1 MLKQYSILSKCLCEL
16 KKSDLPIIEKL
27 RIEVQLIQ
35 TKRILL
41 DHDVEHGITGLARS
55 EREFN
60 DLYVQLRHVCDSGG
74 GAEIERLKALIQ
86 DLKDGLNQAG
96 NGRDLYTQQQA
107 SDRKYL
113 GGPLKPLHSV
123 KDIFR

>member
-1 MLKQYSILSKCLCEL
+1 MLKQYSILSKCLCDL

-60 DLYVQLRHVCDSGG
+60 DLYVQLRQVCDTGG
-74 GAEIERLKALIQ
+74 GTEIERLKALIQ
-86 DLKDGLNQAG
+86 DIKDGLNFGAG
-96 NGRDLYTQQQA
+96 GRDLYTLPQV
-107 SDRKYL
+107 SDKKHL
-113 GGPLKPLHSV
+113 GAVLKPLHSV